1 MIKMGQSLMDLIIAS
16 YISIFVKAFQQRN
29 VAFNNY
35 LYIPV
40 FSLAMAFTEVYIIIN
55 IVQLGASWDV
65 VWKLAAGAVLG
76 CWTAMCLHSKL
87 IKVENDFESIIN
99 LVKNN
104 AS

>member
-1 MIKMGQSLMDLIIAS
+1 MDLIIAS
-16 YISIFVKAFQQRN
+16 YIAVFVKAFQQRN

-35 LYIPV
+35 LYVPI

-65 VWKLAAGAVLG
+65 VWKLAAGAVVG
-76 CWTAMCLHSKL
+76 CWTAMYLDSKL
-87 IKVENDFESIIN
+87 IKVENDFESLTN